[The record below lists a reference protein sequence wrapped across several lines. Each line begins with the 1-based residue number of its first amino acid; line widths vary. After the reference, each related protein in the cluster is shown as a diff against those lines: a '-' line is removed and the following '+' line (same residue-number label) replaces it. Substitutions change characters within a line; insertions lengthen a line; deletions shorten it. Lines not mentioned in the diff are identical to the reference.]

1 MTAGELSRRIG
12 GTLIAANADNEI
24 SRGMVCDM
32 LSHAMAHG
40 KAGLRMGNRANA
52 HDSRCH
58 SRAMLNGVH
67 NMAGRHRRG
76 YAQRTK
82 GGAGRHSNNMQP
94 AFGLRNSGHN
104 ARSRNTGLNEPLH
117 IVQKIVAGY
126 FADIAFAK
134 ACFL

>member
-32 LSHAMAHG
+32 L
-40 KAGLRMGNRANA
+40 
-52 HDSRCH
+52 CH
-58 SRAMLNGVH
+58 AMLNGVH

-82 GGAGRHSNNMQP
+82 GGA
-94 AFGLRNSGHN
+94 
-104 ARSRNTGLNEPLH
+104 
-117 IVQKIVAGY
+117 
-126 FADIAFAK
+126 
-134 ACFL
+134 

>member
-40 KAGLRMGNRANA
+40 KAGCAWVTVQTHMTAVAIAAQCSMACIIWPDGIAA
-52 HDSRCH
+52 D
-58 SRAMLNGVH
+58 MLS
-67 NMAGRHRRG
+67 
-76 YAQRTK
+76 AQR
-82 GGAGRHSNNMQP
+82 AGRHSNNMQP